1 MKLEDFI
8 GPANGAAKPS
18 QEIAT
23 DTLAAEIQTTVTE
36 TPLYFAELC
45 EKFVAYGFQAV
56 TRALGKLHEDG
67 VLWQDAEGRH
77 CLKGSK
83 FAAIPPKR

>member
-1 MKLEDFI
+1 VKLEDFV
-8 GPANGAAKPS
+8 GPVNGKAKPS
-18 QEIAT
+18 LEIAI
-23 DTLAAEIQTTVTE
+23 DALAAEIQAIVTE

-67 VLWQDAEGRH
+67 VLWQDPEGRH